1 VVRTDVIHEARKPDD
16 RQLTAVR
23 RLYESTIDRAT
34 RIPWEWMA
42 GGLGQRRT
50 GRDRWWPH
58 LLVAPPDGPPHGFAY
73 GSFLPG
79 YAGYA
84 CYLGVSPAVRGRGLG
99 TALLEGLFTAFRGDA
114 HDLVEPFP
122 FGIWESHRP
131 EPGDGPAAAA
141 NWRARLRLFEKVGGH
156 WIDGVDFRV
165 PNYMDRDGPP
175 VRLELFVKP
184 FDVPAEQFDAV
195 ALRAVVAGL
204 HRRVYS
210 ERPGDE
216 LYERAQD
223 PAREPLLRP
232 AAEAA

>member
-1 VVRTDVIHEARKPDD
+1 MTQTDAIRELASPSDPALKAARH
-16 RQLTAVR
+16 
-23 RLYESTIDRAT
+23 LYETTIDRST
-34 RIPWEWMA
+34 RIPWEWMTS
-42 GGLGQRRT
+42 GLGERRT

-58 LLVAPPDGPPHGFAY
+58 LLVAPADGPPAGFAY

-84 CYLGVSPAVRGRGLG
+84 CYLGVSPNVRGRGIG
-99 TALLEGLFTAFRGDA
+99 GGLFDELFAAFRRDA
-114 HDLVEPFP
+114 ERLVEPFG
-122 FGIWESHRP
+122 FAIWESHRP

-141 NWRARLRLFEKVGGH
+141 NWQARVRLFAKVGGY

-184 FDVPAEQFDAV
+184 FDAPAERFDPA
-195 ALRAVVAGL
+195 ALRKVVAGL

-216 LYERAQD
+216 LYVLAQSPD
-223 PAREPLLRP
+223 REPRLRP
-232 AAEAA
+232 AIEAA